1 MASLTQSEARP
12 ELKRRS
18 RRVKARVPIIVRA
31 QKLER
36 GKDPE
41 KTVALIVNAHGALIL
56 LNMEVAVD
64 EFVIVA
70 NPKNQK
76 ELLCRVTHLGPTF
89 MGKAEIGI
97 EFIRPSPE
105 FWDIPEIPADWKQQE
120 ARKIPTR
127 P

>member
-1 MASLTQSEARP
+1 MAVPTQSEMRP

-18 RRVKARVPIIVRA
+18 KRVKARVPIIVRA

-36 GKDPE
+36 GQEPE
-41 KTVALIVNAHGALIL
+41 RTVALIVNAHGALIL
-56 LNMEVAVD
+56 LAMKVAVD
-64 EFVIVA
+64 EFVVVA
-70 NPKNQK
+70 NPKNDK
-76 ELLCRVTHLGPTF
+76 ELLCRITHLGPDF

-105 FWDIPEIPADWKQQE
+105 FWGLPELPVDWRQ
-120 ARKIPTR
+120 PGR

>member
-1 MASLTQSEARP
+1 MALQTQSEARP

-18 RRVKARVPIIVRA
+18 KRVRARVSIVVRA
-31 QKLER
+31 QKMER
-36 GKDPE
+36 GREPE

-56 LNMEVAVD
+56 LAMKVAVD

-70 NPKNQK
+70 NPKNEK

-97 EFIRPSPE
+97 EFIRPSPD
-105 FWDIPEIPADWKQQE
+105 FWGLADLPVDWRQ
-120 ARKIPTR
+120 PGR

>member
-1 MASLTQSEARP
+1 MAIQTQDETRP

-18 RRVKARVPIIVRA
+18 KRVKARVPIIVRA

-36 GKDPE
+36 GREPE

-56 LNMEVAVD
+56 LAMHVAVD
-64 EFVIVA
+64 EFVIVT
-70 NPKNQK
+70 NPKTSK

-105 FWDIPEIPADWKQQE
+105 FWDLPELPMDWK
-120 ARKIPTR
+120 PPGR

>member
-1 MASLTQSEARP
+1 MAIQTQDEARP

-18 RRVKARVPIIVRA
+18 KRVKARVSIIVRA

-36 GKDPE
+36 GREPE

-56 LNMEVAVD
+56 LAMQVAVD

-70 NPKNQK
+70 NPKNEK

-89 MGKAEIGI
+89 MGKAEVGI
-97 EFIRPSPE
+97 EFIRPSPD
-105 FWDIPEIPADWKQQE
+105 FWDIPELPLDWKQ
-120 ARKIPTR
+120 PGR

>member
-1 MASLTQSEARP
+1 MAIRTREETHP

-18 RRVKARVPIIVRA
+18 KRVKARVPIIVRA

-36 GKDPE
+36 GREPE

-56 LNMEVAVD
+56 LAMQVAVD

-70 NPKNQK
+70 NPKNEK

-97 EFIRPSPE
+97 EFIRPSPD
-105 FWDIPEIPADWKQQE
+105 FWDITETPVDWRQ
-120 ARKIPTR
+120 PGR

>member
-1 MASLTQSEARP
+1 MAIQTQSEARP
-12 ELKRRS
+12 DLKRRS
-18 RRVKARVPIIVRA
+18 KRVKARVPIIVRA

-36 GKDPE
+36 GREPE

-56 LNMEVAVD
+56 LAMKVAVD

-70 NPKNQK
+70 NPKNEK

-97 EFIRPSPE
+97 EFIRPSAD
-105 FWDIPEIPADWKQQE
+105 FWDISEIPMDWKQ
-120 ARKIPTR
+120 PGR